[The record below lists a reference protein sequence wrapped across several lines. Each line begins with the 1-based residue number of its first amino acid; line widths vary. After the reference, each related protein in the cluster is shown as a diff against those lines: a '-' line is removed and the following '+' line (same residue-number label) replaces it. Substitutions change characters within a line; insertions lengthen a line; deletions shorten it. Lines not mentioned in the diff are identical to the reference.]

1 MGLKSYRE
9 SKKLSQREMAE
20 ELEVSRDVYI
30 SWESGR
36 SIPRP
41 ENMQK
46 IVEITNGE
54 VQPNDFYKGE

>member
-1 MGLKSYRE
+1 MNLKSYRE
-9 SKKLSQREMAE
+9 KKQLSQREMAE
-20 ELEVSRDVYI
+20 NLEVSRDVYI
-30 SWESGR
+30 SWENGR

-46 IVEITNGE
+46 IMEATGGE